1 MVRACI
7 DATALGSGRGGDETM
22 LSGLVR
28 GLCLAGRS
36 LDRFTVL
43 ADPAL
48 DALPGETDRQVQI
61 ERMTRRRGAIH
72 FGAEMP
78 WYLSR
83 RRSEF
88 DVVFTVTH
96 SPVRSP
102 VPVALMVLDLSFLHL
117 PDVYPRRTRS
127 RLRTLVGHQVRRAA
141 SVLTISEFSR
151 RDLIDSYG
159 LDPCRVH
166 VVPLTVHCPSPLS
179 AGREAAALAALG
191 HHLDRPFLLYLGNL
205 HPRKNVARTIRS
217 FIEAQ
222 RAEPALRAHRLIVAG
237 GRWWGGG
244 EEREAARAPEG
255 TVVFLGRVDDDIRQL
270 LLERAQA
277 LVYLSLF
284 EGFGLPP
291 LEAMAAGTPV
301 LAADAAAIPEV
312 SGDAALLVDPLDDQ
326 AVVEGI
332 RRVLTDR
339 TFRAEL
345 TERGHRRVAHY
356 DAVTTGT
363 AALAGLRA
371 AAEFAGVV

>member
-1 MVRACI
+1 
-7 DATALGSGRGGDETM
+7 M
-22 LSGLVR
+22 LTGLIR
-28 GLCLAGRS
+28 GLCLVGRS
-36 LDRFTVL
+36 TDRFTVL

-48 DALPGETDRQVQI
+48 DTLPGETDRAVQV
-61 ERMTRRRGAIH
+61 ERMIRRRGAIH

-78 WYLSR
+78 RYLSR
-83 RRSEF
+83 RRSEY

-117 PDVYPRRTRS
+117 PDAYPRRTRS
-127 RLRTLVGHQVRRAA
+127 RLRALVGHQVRRAA

-159 LDPCRVH
+159 LDPSRVH
-166 VVPLTVHCPSPLS
+166 VVPLTVQGPSPLS
-179 AGREAAALAALG
+179 ASREAAALSAFG
-191 HHLDRPFLLYLGNL
+191 GHLDRPFLLYLGNL

-222 RAEPALRAHRLIVAG
+222 RADPALRTHRLIVAG

-244 EEREAARAPEG
+244 EEREAARAPDS
-255 TVVFLGRVDDDIRQL
+255 VVFLGRVDDDVRQL
-270 LLERAQA
+270 LLGRAQA

-326 AVVEGI
+326 AVVDGI

-339 TFRAEL
+339 TLRAEL
-345 TERGHRRVAHY
+345 AERGRRRVAHY
-356 DAVTTGT
+356 HAVTTGT

-371 AAEFAGVV
+371 AAEFAGVL